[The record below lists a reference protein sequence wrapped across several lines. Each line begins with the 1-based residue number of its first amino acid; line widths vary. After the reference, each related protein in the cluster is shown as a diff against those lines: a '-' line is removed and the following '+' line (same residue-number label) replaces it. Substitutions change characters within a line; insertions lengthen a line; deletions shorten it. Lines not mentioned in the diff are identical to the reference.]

1 MEYGRFGPGKP
12 TMLTFARDFA
22 KPGSCAQLPF
32 HRSLA
37 SEPHNNPAGASWFE
51 MISSRALVPSP
62 LDTV

>member
-1 MEYGRFGPGKP
+1 
-12 TMLTFARDFA
+12 MLTFALDFA
-22 KPGSCAQLPF
+22 KFTICAQLPF

-37 SEPHNNPAGASWFE
+37 SAPHNNPAGASWFE